1 MTAPGAAPMY
11 AVVGSAGRLAAVMTM
26 FKMAGVGD
34 AVSVWRPGLL
44 EFLEAMQAPTG
55 WTFDAGSFG
64 AGIDN
69 VHVDVHLSPRFREL
83 TVQMVR
89 NLIDEDLI
97 ASTSQTPMQLV
108 SAADLERFR
117 RRYMRLFESAL
128 ERERSALSAELLVL
142 LQLALLRWLLGVA
155 ERQTRVLQ
163 QEYQHAQP
171 ASSLPGSGDDVPSR
185 MPSEWIK
192 RQGPAINRRVLK
204 LLFRQ
209 IRRLEAG
216 PLSKL
221 RSSVSTEA
229 WPLPQQAF
237 FNPVLMVPEPGDI
250 QALAADY
257 PVVSLGEDNC
267 GAWLQLANTTLV
279 QVFSAYLP
287 DFCHRGARGE
297 RATRELL
304 SITRVPRD
312 QSLRGGLLGSEL
324 LLSGFLA
331 ADEYRSGQVSW
342 LDEPD
347 NLRRFLVLP
356 EADVADDD
364 DTAGRLASQGPSQG
378 ASQRWQLFRRE
389 TRALLHRRLQHA
401 GLTERIV
408 LCFWLPTLRAQLGAE
423 LPFSLLV
430 EHCIGRLPRR
440 TPAPRL
446 AALGIDVD
454 VGMQALERARDG
466 LGKMGDA
473 ARAPYLDRF
482 LVDFLVL
489 RRDLKLAY
497 KTYEAMDR
505 LRLLEH
511 DDDIRLS
518 RSNGSLHEFVDRKE
532 AMPLVRRIRA
542 HAVVKADIRGSTR
555 ITDELAVRGL
565 NPASHFSL
573 NLFHPVNRL
582 LPEFGAEKLFVEGD
596 AVIMALYEYESQ
608 AGSASG
614 VEPVARA
621 CGLASRIL
629 QLVAVQNAQN
639 RQHGLPELEL
649 GLGIAFS
656 PREPH
661 FLYDDGR
668 RIVISS
674 AINTADRLCSC
685 ASTLRAAGIKPP
697 GQGQRVLVLRN
708 ASTPM
713 LGGSAEAL
721 LSFNV
726 NGIHLEQAA
735 FFALQ
740 REISMRQARF
750 SVPGDEDGLY
760 FLGNHSDSLGREFPV
775 VVRCASVRDW
785 NGREIGNIEPDHRH
799 YFEVI
804 VDDAISAGLRKQ
816 LR

>member
-1 MTAPGAAPMY
+1 M
-11 AVVGSAGRLAAVMTM
+11 
-26 FKMAGVGD
+26 
-34 AVSVWRPGLL
+34 SVWRPRLL
-44 EFLEAMQAPTG
+44 EFLEAMQAPVG
-55 WTFDAGSFG
+55 WTFDAGGFG
-64 AGIDN
+64 VGIDN

-89 NLIDEDLI
+89 NLIAEDLS
-97 ASTSQTPMQLV
+97 ASARQAPVQLV
-108 SAADLERFR
+108 NAADLEQFR

-128 ERERSALSAELLVL
+128 ERDRSALSAELLVL

-155 ERQTRVLQ
+155 ERENRALQ

-171 ASSLPGSGDDVPSR
+171 ASPLPGGDDDVPSR
-185 MPSEWIK
+185 KPLELLK
-192 RQGPAINRRVLK
+192 RQAPAINRRVLR

-237 FNPVLMVPEPGDI
+237 FNPVLMVPDPGDI

-257 PVVSLGEDNC
+257 PVVSLGDESD
-267 GAWLQLANTTLV
+267 GSWLQLANTTLV
-279 QVFSAYLP
+279 QVFSDYLP
-287 DFCHRGARGE
+287 DFCRRGPLGE
-297 RATRELL
+297 LASRELL
-304 SITRVPRD
+304 SITRAPRD
-312 QSLRGGLLGSEL
+312 QSLQGGLLASEL
-324 LLSGFLA
+324 LLSGFLSA
-331 ADEYRSGQVSW
+331 EEYRGGQVSW
-342 LDEPD
+342 LDEPA
-347 NLRRFLVLP
+347 NLRRFLALP
-356 EADVADDD
+356 EADVGDADDAAARSSSPG
-364 DTAGRLASQGPSQG
+364 TKQG
-378 ASQRWQLFRRE
+378 ASPRWERFRRE
-389 TRALLHRRLQHA
+389 TRALLHRSLEHA
-401 GLTERIV
+401 GLSDHIV
-408 LCFWLPTLRAQLGAE
+408 LCFWLPTLRAQLGAD

-430 EHCIGRLPRR
+430 EHCIGRLPRP

-446 AALGIDVD
+446 AALGIDVTA
-454 VGMQALERARDG
+454 GIQALERARDS
-466 LGKMGDA
+466 LGQMGEAD
-473 ARAPYLDRF
+473 RAPYLDRF
-482 LVDFLVL
+482 LADFLVL

-505 LRLLEH
+505 LRMLEH
-511 DDDIRLS
+511 DDDIKLS

-532 AMPLVRRIRA
+532 AMPLLRRIRA

-555 ITDELAVRGL
+555 ITDELATRSL

-614 VEPVARA
+614 LHPVARA

-629 QLVAVQNAQN
+629 QLVALQNAQN

-661 FLYDDGR
+661 FLYDEGR

-674 AINTADRLCSC
+674 AINTADRLSSC
-685 ASTLRAAGIKPP
+685 ASALRSAGVKPP
-697 GQGQRVLVLRN
+697 GAGQRVLVLRN
-708 ASTPM
+708 TSTP
-713 LGGSAEAL
+713 LLSGGAEAL
-721 LSFNV
+721 LPFNV
-726 NGIHLEQAA
+726 NGVHLEQAA

-740 REISMRQARF
+740 REIPMRQARL
-750 SVPGDEDGLY
+750 SVPGDENGLY
-760 FLGNHSDSLGREFPV
+760 FLGDHSDSLGREFPV
-775 VVRCASVRDW
+775 AVRCAPVRDW
-785 NGREIGNIEPDHRH
+785 NGREIGDIEPEHRH

-804 VDDAISAGLRKQ
+804 VDEAISAGLRKQ